1 MAEYGLYGAM
11 VRHSIPLPE
20 SILKSA
26 KDGIMDSCAPWLLG
40 KSPHL
45 PWGPAPEVRRAG
57 SLGDYLGEV
66 GRQGLG
72 VVSLPCTNLL
82 SARDSHPAQI
92 LLSCEEGVTVSL
104 GSVFPLPLD

>member
-40 KSPHL
+40 KSLHPYSESRWLFFHRL
-45 PWGPAPEVRRAG
+45 
-57 SLGDYLGEV
+57 
-66 GRQGLG
+66 
-72 VVSLPCTNLL
+72 LL
-82 SARDSHPAQI
+82 SLLLFIPLSPQLKNLTVIVVPAF
-92 LLSCEEGVTVSL
+92 S
-104 GSVFPLPLD
+104 F